1 MYELKE
7 KTPEEIA
14 AESLIR
20 VSNRTKE
27 TARFF
32 GPADED
38 IMVYFEDRGMLR
50 LSEGDIYR
58 ETYQEPGTAVNPPS
72 ISMHLYFFDENHRGT
87 NKAIVSGIWGP
98 EHLSRGERL
107 TYRGGLELL
116 PEGLV
121 EDALALLDGT
131 GGIELDYEEPNW
143 S

>member
-1 MYELKE
+1 MYELRE

-20 VSNRTKE
+20 VSGRLKE

-32 GPADED
+32 SPADED
-38 IMVYFEDRGMLR
+38 ILFYFEDRGLLP

-58 ETYQEPGTAVNPPS
+58 VTYTEPGKTPVPS
-72 ISMHLYFFDENHRGT
+72 ISMHLYFFDEAHRGT

-98 EHLSRGERL
+98 KYVCRGERL
-107 TYRGGLELL
+107 TYRGELDLL